1 VCPCSPH
8 LRLVLDGSTPLGG
21 VLSLSTC
28 GLTSGNTVLYVGT
41 GCPTWFG
48 SFLCLRGND
57 NAGDVAGQACAANP
71 LASTLS
77 VALSAS
83 RVVFIMAG
91 ANDGSDVAT
100 GLRWSYA
107 APSPTRSPSRTNSR
121 ARAVS
126 ATRTKRRS
134 RKACG
139 VSGGRAGGAGKLC
152 VGGGGGVMEGHLN
165 PPPRVLALALSGAAI

>member
-1 VCPCSPH
+1 LTQSGVSGAFPVASTADAGNVGMYTSGSCAAGYSSLAPGP
-8 LRLVLDGSTPLGG
+8 RLVYRLALDGSTPLGG

-57 NAGDVAGQACAANP
+57 NAGDVAGQACPSNP

-107 APSPTRSPSRTNSR
+107 APSPTRSPSRTSSR

-126 ATRTKRRS
+126 ATRSKSRS
-134 RKACG
+134 RKA
-139 VSGGRAGGAGKLC
+139 K
-152 VGGGGGVMEGHLN
+152 
-165 PPPRVLALALSGAAI
+165 RVV